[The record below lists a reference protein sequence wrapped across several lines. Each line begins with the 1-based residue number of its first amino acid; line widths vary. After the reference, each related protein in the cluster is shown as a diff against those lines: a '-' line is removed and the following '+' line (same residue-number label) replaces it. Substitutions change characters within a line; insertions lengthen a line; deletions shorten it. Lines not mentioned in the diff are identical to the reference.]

1 MRTQT
6 RESAR
11 AKGVTMVRLVSVL
24 GLVGLLFIAFAGMS
38 IFDGKGRDGIE
49 SGIAGVVFLAVAF
62 LLGRRYFFPSDRRR
76 LEKLGRRARK

>member
-1 MRTQT
+1 
-6 RESAR
+6 
-11 AKGVTMVRLVSVL
+11 MVRLVSVL

-49 SGIAGVVFLAVAF
+49 SGIAGVIFLAVAL